1 MNYPI
6 EIVADLFGESPRL
19 AELVAG
25 HKVLL
30 VADSNIVQHAAG
42 LGKKIGAYVTN
53 RGIDLAGSPVVIGG
67 GERIKMDNF
76 KSASQVV
83 SAAIQG
89 GLEEDDFIVALGGGT
104 VLDVA
109 GWASVQ
115 VFGGVNLIRI
125 PTTPAAVL
133 GGAFAEKAALNLPN
147 VKDAFVVPCEPKA
160 VLVDVELSN
169 SVLDGVWRAGISE
182 AVSFLYDADFEALK
196 EILPFAEAYVRRES
210 SALSEIATRVI
221 SCARNFGIGSCGKSI
236 AAELEPKSGWKLP
249 HGYALAIGVLVDC
262 YKAVQTGERTNDNL
276 KLILQVLDQSGALDG
291 ARHSKHILP
300 PELADFW

>member
-6 EIVADLFGESPRL
+6 EIVTDLFGESPRL

-30 VADSNIVQHAAG
+30 VADSNIVQHAVG
-42 LGKKIGAYVTN
+42 LGKKIGTYVMN
-53 RGIDLAGSPVVIGG
+53 HGIELVGAPVVIGG

-109 GWASVQ
+109 GWASAQ

-133 GGAFAEKAALNLPN
+133 GGAFAEEAALNLPN

-160 VLVDVELSN
+160 VLVDVALSN
-169 SVLDGVWRAGISE
+169 TVLDGVWRAGISE
-182 AVSFLYDADFEALK
+182 AVSFLYDTDFEALK
-196 EILPFAEAYVRRES
+196 ETLPLAEAYARREL
-210 SALSEIATRVI
+210 SALSTIAKSVLDRI
-221 SCARNFGIGSCGKSI
+221 GEAGIGTCGREL
-236 AAELEPKSGWKLP
+236 AAELEPKSAWKLP

-262 YKAVQTGERTNDNL
+262 YKAVKAGERKDEDL
-276 KLILQVLDQSGALDG
+276 QLVRSILEKSGALDG